1 MRTMPVDN
9 LVDLRSQLGPRGARR
24 FLREAALINGRWVLA
39 ERRIEVRNPANGNL
53 VGTVPDLGVKD
64 MQQAIASAA
73 AALPA
78 WKGLL
83 PRDRADRLLAWAD
96 AILEG
101 KRELAALM
109 TAEQGKPLADAE
121 SEIEYG
127 ASFVRWFAEEASRI
141 YGEVIPSH
149 LPHRKLFT
157 QREALGVVGLVT
169 PWNFPSAML
178 TRKAAAALAAGCT
191 VVAVPS
197 SETPF
202 SALAL
207 AMIAQNVGIP
217 AGVFSVLT
225 GDAPTL
231 VGELCRNP
239 TVRGPSFTGSTE
251 VGRLLAA
258 QCAPTLKRLSMEL
271 GGHAPMLIF
280 QDADVA
286 AAAAAA
292 AAAKFQTSGQDCL
305 AANRIYVHRDIYAPF
320 IDAFAAVTARIE
332 VGAGTEPGIELGPLI
347 NQKTFDKSVAHVTD
361 AVGKGARLIVGGGG
375 HELGGLFFAPTVLA
389 DVTADMCIAREETF
403 GPVAALIPFDDE
415 AEVVAA
421 ANDTEYGLAAYV
433 FTCDLARAH
442 RVSDALEYGMVGIN
456 TVSMTGAPIPFGGI
470 KQSGLGR
477 EGSRHGIEEYTELKY
492 LCVDLGSA
500 TPAATSR
507 RAENG

>member
-1 MRTMPVDN
+1 MKGTVHAMPVDN
-9 LVDLRSQLGPRGARR
+9 LVDLQSQRGPRAMRR
-24 FLREAALINGRWVLA
+24 FLREAALINGKWVLA
-39 ERRIEVRNPANGNL
+39 ERKIEVLDPASGAL
-53 VGTVPDLGVKD
+53 VGTVPDLDVND
-64 MQQAIASAA
+64 MKEAIAGAVQ
-73 AALPA
+73 ALRA
-78 WKGLL
+78 WKSLL
-83 PRDRADRLLAWAD
+83 PRERGNHLLAWAD

-109 TAEQGKPLADAE
+109 TAEQGKPLADAL
-121 SEIEYG
+121 SEVEYG
-127 ASFVRWFAEEASRI
+127 ASFVRWFAEEASRV

-149 LPHRKLFT
+149 LPHRKLLT

-231 VGELCRNP
+231 VGELCRHP
-239 TVRGPSFTGSTE
+239 AVRGLSFTGSTE
-251 VGRLLAA
+251 VGRILAA
-258 QCAPTLKRLSMEL
+258 QCAPTLKRVSMEL
-271 GGHAPMLIF
+271 GGHAPLLVF
-280 QDADVA
+280 PDADIHSTA
-286 AAAAAA
+286 AAAV
-292 AAAKFQTSGQDCL
+292 AAKFQTSGQDCL

-320 IDAFAAVTARIE
+320 VDAFAVATARIR
-332 VGAGTEPGIELGPLI
+332 VGAGTDGGVELGPLI
-347 NQKTFDKSVAHVTD
+347 NQRTFDKSAAHVND
-361 AVGKGARLIVGGGG
+361 ALGKGARLVAGGGG

-389 DVTADMCIAREETF
+389 DVTLDMLITREETF
-403 GPVAALIPFDDE
+403 GPVAALIPFDGE

-433 FTCDLARAH
+433 FTRDLARAH
-442 RVSDALEYGMVGIN
+442 RVADALEYGMVGIN

-477 EGSRHGIEEYTELKY
+477 EGSRHGIEEFTELKY

-500 TPAATSR
+500 TPATS
-507 RAENG
+507 